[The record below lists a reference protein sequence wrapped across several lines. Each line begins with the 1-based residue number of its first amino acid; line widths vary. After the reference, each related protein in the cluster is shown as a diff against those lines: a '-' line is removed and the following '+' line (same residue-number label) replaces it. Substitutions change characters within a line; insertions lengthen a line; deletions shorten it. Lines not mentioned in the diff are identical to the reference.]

1 MFEAPD
7 LYDISRL
14 LTDDQRMITS
24 TVRRFVSDRV
34 MPGINRHFHEGTFP
48 VEIVPEMGALGLLGS
63 NLEGYGCS
71 DVDAVSYGLI
81 NQELERGDSGVRSFV
96 SVQTSLCMWPIFTYG
111 SDEQKDRWLA
121 MMAKGEAIGCF
132 GLTETGH
139 GSDPGGM
146 VSNVRRDGRDF
157 ILNGGKMWITNG
169 SIADVAVVWA
179 KLDGQVRGFLVEK
192 GMKGYTTR
200 DIHNKFSLRASVTS
214 ELMFED
220 VRIPAANMLPHDKAV
235 GLRGPLT
242 CLNQARYG
250 IAWGA
255 IGAAMACYDEALQYA
270 KERKQF
276 DRPIASFQLV
286 QRKLAKMI
294 TEITKAQLLALR
306 LGQLKDEGKIRHD
319 QVSMAKMNNVAMALK
334 CARVARDILGAA
346 GICDDFQ
353 CGRHMCNLESVYTYE
368 GTHDIHTLIVGEAIT
383 GIRALA

>member
-7 LYDISRL
+7 QFDINGL
-14 LTDDQRMITS
+14 LTDDQRMILS
-24 TVRRFVSDRV
+24 TVRRFVNDRILSD
-34 MPGINRHFHEGTFP
+34 IARHFRDGTFP
-48 VEIVPEMGALGLLGS
+48 VEIVPELGALGLLGS

-71 DVDAVSYGLI
+71 NIDAVSYGLI
-81 NQELERGDSGVRSFV
+81 NQELERSDSGVRSFV
-96 SVQTSLCMWPIFTYG
+96 SVQTSLCMWPIHTYG
-111 SDEQKDRWLA
+111 SDEQKDRWLER
-121 MMAKGEAIGCF
+121 MVRGEAIGCF

-146 VSNVRRDGRDF
+146 VSNVRRDGSDF

-169 SIADVAVVWA
+169 SIADVAIVWA
-179 KLDGQVRGFLVEK
+179 KLDGKIRGFLVET

-200 DIHNKFSLRASVTS
+200 DIHNKYSLRASVTS

-220 VRIPAANMLPHDKAV
+220 VRLPAANILPHEKAV
-235 GLRGPLT
+235 GLRGPLS

-286 QRKLAKMI
+286 QRKLAKMV
-294 TEITKAQLLALR
+294 TEITKAQLLAFR
-306 LGQLKDEGKIRHD
+306 LGQLKDEKKARHD

-353 CGRHMCNLESVYTYE
+353 TGRHMCNLESVYTYE
-368 GTHDIHTLIVGEAIT
+368 GTHDIHMLIVGEAIT